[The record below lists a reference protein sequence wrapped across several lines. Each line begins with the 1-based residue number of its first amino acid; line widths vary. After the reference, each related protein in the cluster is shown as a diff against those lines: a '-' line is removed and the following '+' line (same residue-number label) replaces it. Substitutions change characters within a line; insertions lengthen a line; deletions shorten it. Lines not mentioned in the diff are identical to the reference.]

1 MDCRPQIRVICY
13 DELMKQELKHH
24 LFPLVV
30 IFTITSLIWIVGH
43 VLYYQ
48 FIYLFFGLAWG
59 SFALD
64 TDHLIYWLY
73 LKPTL
78 PESRQARQYLQQ
90 KNLSALL
97 KLLEKTHKK
106 HTSLIFHHYFFQITL
121 ALVSLFIITS
131 SGSVFASS
139 LVLALNLHL
148 LVDELHDYRHQP
160 RHLQIWLF
168 ARESKQL
175 PIKYLKHYLATFTLF
190 SLFFLIILIKSAL

>member
-1 MDCRPQIRVICY
+1 
-13 DELMKQELKHH
+13 MKQELKHH
-24 LFPLVV
+24 LLPLTV
-30 IFTITSLIWIVGH
+30 IFIVTSLVWILNH
-43 VLYYQ
+43 VPYYQ

-64 TDHLIYWLY
+64 LDHLIYWLY
-73 LKPTL
+73 LKPAM
-78 PESRQARQYLQQ
+78 PESCQARQHLQQ
-90 KNLSALL
+90 KNIGSLL
-97 KLLEKTHKK
+97 KLLEKTHKN

-131 SGSVFASS
+131 SDSIFASS

-148 LVDELHDYRHQP
+148 LVDEFHDYRHQP

-175 PIKYLKHYLATFTLF
+175 PLKYLRHYLAVFTLF
-190 SLFFLIILIKSAL
+190 SLFFLIILITSAL